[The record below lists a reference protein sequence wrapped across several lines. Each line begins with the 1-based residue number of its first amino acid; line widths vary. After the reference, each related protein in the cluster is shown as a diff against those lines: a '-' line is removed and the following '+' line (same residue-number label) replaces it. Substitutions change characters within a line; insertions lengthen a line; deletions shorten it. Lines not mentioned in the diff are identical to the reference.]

1 MPALNPI
8 IRILPFFSAGD
19 RQDACFLF
27 TDRREEVLNRYAGW
41 VRGNWRTQQVKPEGF
56 HIKRTLFCSEAKLR
70 TDFLGWVKIPEGD
83 CAQTH
88 PKYSL
93 TLNIK
98 RPQTLQ
104 MKHITV
110 QHTRRPPTKMGGQR
124 TYYRVSLNKIRS
136 TKTALEFIWA
146 ALQLVFIIDQ
156 YDASTAVVILNL
168 SLEGPTKPNYSND
181 TIKMKVTQM
190 RLI

>member
-1 MPALNPI
+1 MERKFNASNCQHSIQSLGFCHS
-8 IRILPFFSAGD
+8 LV
-19 RQDACFLF
+19 LM
-27 TDRREEVLNRYAGW
+27 TDRMPVSCLQTEGRMSLTGMQVG

-56 HIKRTLFCSEAKLR
+56 HIKRTLFRSEAELR

-110 QHTRRPPTKMGGQR
+110 QHTRRPPTKIGGQR

-136 TKTALEFIWA
+136 TKTALEFI
-146 ALQLVFIIDQ
+146 
-156 YDASTAVVILNL
+156 
-168 SLEGPTKPNYSND
+168 
-181 TIKMKVTQM
+181 
-190 RLI
+190 